1 MAQGISSNA
10 AELKQTYGDEELD
23 YAQSRKAPFLEFIGG
38 ARSMATDIG
47 SAFYWEVPLNS
58 GWNVG
63 VTSDGGVFPTDSVN
77 VSINPYVNL
86 GQLVG
91 KFSNTLLLEEVAQ
104 GRGSYVPSAAERGRK
119 DILNDV
125 MSLAD
130 RYLAGGSGDGALA
143 TVAANTSTST
153 SFVADLPLGTI
164 LLEKGMRIQIHDGTS
179 TEREDYT
186 TISKIVPAT
195 RTVTVADSQNLT
207 AADKVYISL
216 GASGGTF
223 GLTTHINGLG
233 NLVSDTGTVHNI
245 NRATYE
251 DWKCGVYGY
260 GGVNRDYDDGLVH
273 NALARQ
279 EMLSKADSVVDVLAS
294 NSGVIY
300 QFNKSL
306 RADRQIARPDGNLS
320 SADTGVNLGPVFHY
334 GDRAIPFKSFKHIK
348 PRSLYGLVKKHFR
361 RFGKARPKIMD
372 GFELGIS
379 SNSRTTTK
387 EVFLVWHLQV
397 ATARMNE
404 MFRIDDISDPV
415 LCGADVN
422 GTDV

>member
-1 MAQGISSNA
+1 MAQGISSNT

-23 YAQSRKAPFLEFIGG
+23 YAQARSAPLLDYIGG
-38 ARSMATDIG
+38 ARSMSTDIG

-86 GQLVG
+86 GQVVG
-91 KFSNTLLLEEVAQ
+91 KFSNTLLHEEVAK
-104 GRGSYVPSAAERGRK
+104 GKGSYVPSAGERGRK
-119 DILNDV
+119 DILFDS
-125 MSLAD
+125 MSLVD
-130 RYLAGGSGDGALA
+130 RYLAASGDGALA

-153 SFVADLPLGTI
+153 SFVADLPFGTI

-186 TISKIVPAT
+186 TISKIVAST

-223 GLTTHINGLG
+223 GLSTHINGLG
-233 NLVSDTGTVHNI
+233 NIVSDSGTVHNI
-245 NRATYE
+245 ARATYE
-251 DWKCGVYGY
+251 DWKAGVYGY
-260 GGVNRDYDDGLVH
+260 GGVLRDYDDGIVH
-273 NALARQ
+273 SAFARQ
-279 EMLSKADSVVDVLAS
+279 EMLSKADAVVDALV
-294 NSGVIY
+294 SGSGMLFQY
-300 QFNKSL
+300 NKSL
-306 RADRQIARPDGNLS
+306 RADRRVSLPSGDLS
-320 SADTGVNLGPVFHY
+320 SADTGVNLTPVFHY
-334 GDRAIPFKSFKHIK
+334 GSRAVEWKAFKHVK
-348 PRSLYGLVKKHFR
+348 PRTIYGLAKKHLR
-361 RFGKARPKIMD
+361 RFGKAKPKIMD

-387 EVFLVWHLQV
+387 EVFLVWFLQI
-397 ATARMNE
+397 ASARMNE
-404 MFRIDDISDPV
+404 HFRIDDISDPV
-415 LCGADVN
+415 LCGIDVN